1 MLSDIVTSINESIT
15 TCLGSGSSRT
25 FGICHLVED
34 DSSTYPS
41 TKLKN
46 GEKVTPDDRHEITI
60 YHRLLDAELE
70 HSEEMSFG
78 RTKTIVSN
86 QKIRTVLIFDLESET
101 TAEDIANSIPGEV
114 TLTGFEFVNIDKNMT
129 LIKDSDAVW
138 EDEYSEAYRDKY
150 VKRYNIYALEYDLN
164 YLKCKIC

>member
-1 MLSDIVTSINESIT
+1 MLANIVTSINESING
-15 TCLGSGSSRT
+15 CFGSARV

-41 TKLKN
+41 TKLKK
-46 GEKVTPDDRHEITI
+46 GEKVTPDDKYDVTI
-60 YHRLLDAELE
+60 YHRLLNTEFE
-70 HSEEMSFG
+70 HNEDFSFG
-78 RTKTIVSN
+78 RSKTFISN

-101 TAEDIANSIPGEV
+101 TAEDIANSIPDEIE
-114 TLTGFEFVNIDKNMT
+114 LSGFEFVNVNKNMT

-164 YLKCKIC
+164 YLKCKVC